1 MAEIFE
7 ELRGE
12 GHEFYVSE
20 DPLSTAPSGTPFFT
34 LPSDVE
40 VACVHAD
47 RDTQLVVAAASKIR
61 EQAEANG
68 AVIGLDIE
76 WEISRAG
83 GSPNPPATIQ
93 LAAGRQVVIF
103 HVLHG
108 QRSTPEKLPS
118 SLVALRGDSKLAK
131 TGVGVK
137 GDCTRL
143 REFYGADVRNVV
155 DLPSMASTRKVDV
168 GLRRGL
174 ADLCSYLLGLVLRKE
189 QHLRI
194 SKWNQAVL
202 AEGQKG

>member
-7 ELRGE
+7 DLRGE

-93 LAAGRQVVIF
+93 LAAGRRVVIF

-118 SLVALRGDSKLAK
+118 SLVALLGDSKLAK

>member
-1 MAEIFE
+1 
-7 ELRGE
+7 LRSYE
-12 GHEFYVSE
+12 GK
-20 DPLSTAPSGTPFFT
+20 GTSFTSLKTLYQQLLRVLPF
-34 LPSDVE
+34 S
-40 VACVHAD
+40 D

-118 SLVALRGDSKLAK
+118 SLVALLGDSKLAK

-155 DLPSMASTRKVDV
+155 DLPSMASTRKHGVAACPFPRFVDPFV
-168 GLRRGL
+168 
-174 ADLCSYLLGLVLRKE
+174 
-189 QHLRI
+189 
-194 SKWNQAVL
+194 
-202 AEGQKG
+202 